1 MMQIKNKTCLLLIV
15 AVIFLLGCTPHAWAG
30 NKRLMS
36 IMAAKVQASRSLVE
50 SIYGLKIRAS
60 ESVMDMI
67 AGNYQSVT
75 ETKTEAF
82 INNIQF
88 TSISYDPQKDIA
100 KVEAEIQLPSIQNI
114 DGEHMNLQNKIF
126 KRVGYGTSTASC
138 AGAIA
143 ALRAAEI
150 DAYRELA
157 RRLVG
162 MKIESKTS
170 VENFILKSD
179 VVKTKLL
186 ATLYLAEVSDH
197 GWEENG
203 DAYMTMILNIADATT
218 ILGRKIGIS
227 GQMIEVQGFGAQ
239 DDDFAKSKKNKQP

>member
-1 MMQIKNKTCLLLIV
+1 MMV
-15 AVIFLLGCTPHAWAG
+15 VVIFLLGCTPHAWAG

-67 AGNYQSVT
+67 ASNYQSVT

-88 TSISYDPQKDIA
+88 TSISYDAKKDIA
-100 KVEAEIQLPSIQNI
+100 RVEAQVELPSIQNI
-114 DGEHMNLQNKIF
+114 DGEQMNLQNKIF
-126 KRVGYGTSTASC
+126 KRVGYGTSTASS

-186 ATLYLAEVSDH
+186 ATLYLAEVSAH
-197 GWEENG
+197 GWEDNG
-203 DAYMTMILNIADATT
+203 DAYMTMTLNVADATA
-218 ILGRKIGIS
+218 ILGKDLGIAE
-227 GQMIEVQGFGAQ
+227 QVIEVQGFGAQ
-239 DDDFAKSKKNKQP
+239 DDDFSKS

>member
-1 MMQIKNKTCLLLIV
+1 MMV
-15 AVIFLLGCTPHAWAG
+15 AVIFLLGCISHAWAG

-36 IMAAKVQASRSLVE
+36 IMAAKIQASRSLVE

-60 ESVMDMI
+60 ESVLDMI
-67 AGNYQSVT
+67 AANYQSVT

-88 TSISYDPQKDIA
+88 TSITYDAEKDIA
-100 KVEAEIQLPSIQNI
+100 RVEATVQLPSIQNI
-114 DGEHMNLQNKIF
+114 DGEQMNLQNKIF
-126 KRVGYGTSTASC
+126 KRVGYGTSTASN
-138 AGAIA
+138 AGAIG

-162 MKIESKTS
+162 MKIESKTN

-197 GWEENG
+197 GWEKNG
-203 DAYMTMILNIADATT
+203 DAFMTMTLNVADATA
-218 ILGRKIGIS
+218 ILGKDIGIAE
-227 GQMIEVQGFGAQ
+227 QMIEVQGFGAQ
-239 DDDFAKSKKNKQP
+239 DDDFAMSQKK

>member
-1 MMQIKNKTCLLLIV
+1 MQIKNKKNKTWLLMMV
-15 AVIFLLGCTPHAWAG
+15 AIIFLLGCIPHAWAG

-67 AGNYQSVT
+67 ASNYQSVT

-82 INNIQF
+82 IKNIQF
-88 TSISYDPQKDIA
+88 TSITYDAKKDIA
-100 KVEAEIQLPSIQNI
+100 RVEAEVQLPSIQNI
-114 DGEHMNLQNKIF
+114 DGEQMNLQNKVF
-126 KRVGYGTSTASC
+126 KRVGYGTATASS

-179 VVKTKLL
+179 VIKTKLL
-186 ATLYLAEVSDH
+186 ATLYLAEVSGH

-203 DAYMTMILNIADATT
+203 DAYMTMTLNVGDATA
-218 ILGRKIGIS
+218 ILGKELGIAA
-227 GQMIEVQGFGAQ
+227 QVIEVQGFGAQ
-239 DDDFAKSKKNKQP
+239 DDDFAKGQKK

>member
-1 MMQIKNKTCLLLIV
+1 
-15 AVIFLLGCTPHAWAG
+15 
-30 NKRLMS
+30 
-36 IMAAKVQASRSLVE
+36 MAAKVQASRSLVE

-60 ESVMDMI
+60 ESVLDMI
-67 AGNYQSVT
+67 AANYESVT

-82 INNIQF
+82 INNINF
-88 TSISYDPQKDIA
+88 TNITYDA
-100 KVEAEIQLPSIQNI
+100 KRDLARVEATVQLPSIQNI
-114 DGEHMNLQNKIF
+114 DGQQMNLQNKVF
-126 KRVGYGTSTASC
+126 KRVGYGTSTAST
-138 AGAIA
+138 AGDIA

-162 MKIESKTS
+162 MKVESKTS

-186 ATLYLAEVSDH
+186 ATLYLAEVSNH

-203 DAYMTMILNIADATT
+203 DAYMTMTLNVADATS
-218 ILGRKIGIS
+218 ILGRDIGITDPV
-227 GQMIEVQGFGAQ
+227 IEVQGFGAQ
-239 DDDFAKSKKNKQP
+239 KDDFSKAQK

>member
-1 MMQIKNKTCLLLIV
+1 MV
-15 AVIFLLGCTPHAWAG
+15 AVVFWFGCVSHAWAG

-50 SIYGLKIRAS
+50 SIYGLKIRSS
-60 ESVMDMI
+60 ESVMNMI
-67 AGNYQSVT
+67 AANYKSVT

-82 INNIQF
+82 INNIKF
-88 TSISYDPQKDIA
+88 TNISYDPQKDIA
-100 KVEAEIQLPSIQNI
+100 RVEAIVQLPNIQNI
-114 DGEHMNLQNKIF
+114 DGTQMDLKNKVF
-126 KRVGYGTSTASC
+126 KRVGYGTSTNSN

-150 DAYRELA
+150 DAYQELA

-179 VVKTKLL
+179 IVKTKLL
-186 ATLYLAEVSDH
+186 ATLYLAEVTNH

-203 DAYMTMILNIADATT
+203 DAYVTMTLNVADATA
-218 ILGRKIGIS
+218 ILGRDIGIDEKL
-227 GQMIEVQGFGAQ
+227 IEVQGFGAQ
-239 DDDFAKSKKNKQP
+239 EDDFSKVKKQ

>member
-1 MMQIKNKTCLLLIV
+1 MV
-15 AVIFLLGCTPHAWAG
+15 AVISLLGCIPHAWAG

-60 ESVMDMI
+60 ESVLDMI
-67 AGNYQSVT
+67 AANYQSVT

-82 INNIQF
+82 IKNIQF
-88 TSISYDPQKDIA
+88 TNITYDAKKDIA
-100 KVEAEIQLPSIQNI
+100 KVEAEVQLPSIQNI
-114 DGEHMNLQNKIF
+114 DGEQMNLQNKIF
-126 KRVGYGTSTASC
+126 KRVGYGTSTASS
-138 AGAIA
+138 AGSLA

-179 VVKTKLL
+179 IVKTKLL
-186 ATLYLAEVSDH
+186 ATLYLAEVSSY
-197 GWEENG
+197 GWEKNG
-203 DAYMTMILNIADATT
+203 DAYMTMVLNVPDATA
-218 ILGRKIGIS
+218 ILGKDIGIAE
-227 GQMIEVQGFGAQ
+227 QVIEVQGFGAQ
-239 DDDFAKSKKNKQP
+239 DDDFAKRHNK

>member
-1 MMQIKNKTCLLLIV
+1 MQIKSRININYLLIV
-15 AVIFLLGCTPHAWAG
+15 TIIFLFGCTSHAWAG

-50 SIYGLKIRAS
+50 SIYGLKIRSS

-67 AGNYQSVT
+67 AANYKNIT

-82 INNIQF
+82 INNIKF
-88 TSISYDPQKDIA
+88 TNISYDPQNDIA
-100 KVEAEIQLPSIQNI
+100 RVEATVQLPSIQNI
-114 DGEHMNLQNKIF
+114 DGKQMDLKNKVFRRI
-126 KRVGYGTSTASC
+126 GYGTSTNSS
-138 AGAIA
+138 AGNIA

-150 DAYRELA
+150 NAYQELA

-162 MKIESKTS
+162 IKIESKTS

-186 ATLYLAEVSDH
+186 ATLYLAEVTNH

-203 DAYMTMILNIADATT
+203 DAYITMALNVADATV
-218 ILGRKIGIS
+218 ILGKDIGINEEI
-227 GQMIEVQGFGAQ
+227 IEVQGFGAQ
-239 DDDFAKSKKNKQP
+239 DDDFGKAKKQ